1 MGDEHPTL
9 SLATDHPRSAQHIH
23 SAARHTVRLDAT
35 LSDAIRQTAQAHES
49 TPFMLLLAAFQSL
62 LHRYSGQRDIRIGVP
77 NANRPRLETQGLIGF
92 FINTQVLRAEV
103 DSRLPF
109 VELLAQT
116 RQAALGAQAH
126 QDLPFEQ
133 LLEAFPQA
141 REQGLFQV
149 MFNHQQRDLS
159 ALRRLPGLLAEE
171 LPWHSREA
179 KFDLQLHSEEDR
191 NGRLSLS
198 FDYASE
204 LFDAATI
211 ERLAEH
217 FSNLLRAD
225 LRTTENRHRRPA
237 TADLERARSASSVE
251 RRTVHAGQPMA
262 AGIAQRTSAPDPGAH
277 RADVGRRQPGF
288 RRTAHPGQS
297 PGPLPARQRRRPGR
311 LRGHRRRAFAA
322 VADRPAGDHQGRW
335 RLRAAGPGLP
345 GRAPGLH
352 AQRQRR
358 RIAADPNPI
367 ARSLAGHRRR
377 QRDRH
382 GRLASGEL
390 AEPCAGPAPA
400 RRQPGLRD
408 LHLRFHRPA
417 EGRRQHP
424 RGPRRTPA
432 MDAEHLSS
440 ERHRRADAKGADQF
454 RRVGVGVLLAAD
466 HRMPSAARRPR
477 RTPRSASHRA
487 TGSSST
493 A

>member
-1 MGDEHPTL
+1 MHHIIADGWSMNVLIDEFSRLYAAASQGQTASLPALPTQYADFGSWQRQWLAQGEGERQLAYWKEQLGVDHPTL
-9 SLATDHPRSAQHIH
+9 SLATDHPRSTQHTY
-23 SAARHTVRLDAT
+23 SAARHTRRLDER

-103 DSRLPF
+103 DSRRPF

-149 MFNHQQRDLS
+149 MFNHQQWDLS

-204 LFDAATI
+204 LFDVATI

-217 FSNLLRAD
+217 FSNLLRAICEQPKAAIGD
-225 LRTTENRHRRPA
+225 LQLLTPSEHDQQSVWSAAPCTRPVNGYLSCS
-237 TADLERARSASSVE
+237 TNKRAR
-251 RRTVHAGQPMA
+251 
-262 AGIAQRTSAPDPGAH
+262 
-277 RADVGRRQPGF
+277 
-288 RRTAHPGQS
+288 
-297 PGPLPARQRRRPGR
+297 
-311 LRGHRRRAFAA
+311 
-322 VADRPAGDHQGRW
+322 
-335 RLRAAGPGLP
+335 
-345 GRAPGLH
+345 
-352 AQRQRR
+352 
-358 RIAADPNPI
+358 
-367 ARSLAGHRRR
+367 
-377 QRDRH
+377 
-382 GRLASGEL
+382 
-390 AEPCAGPAPA
+390 
-400 RRQPGLRD
+400 
-408 LHLRFHRPA
+408 
-417 EGRRQHP
+417 
-424 RGPRRTPA
+424 
-432 MDAEHLSS
+432 
-440 ERHRRADAKGADQF
+440 
-454 RRVGVGVLLAAD
+454 
-466 HRMPSAARRPR
+466 
-477 RTPRSASHRA
+477 PRSAPRCCGMAAAWTLPNCTPRPTAWRITCA
-487 TGSSST
+487 TKASARTCAWPSPPSVRRSC
-493 A
+493 